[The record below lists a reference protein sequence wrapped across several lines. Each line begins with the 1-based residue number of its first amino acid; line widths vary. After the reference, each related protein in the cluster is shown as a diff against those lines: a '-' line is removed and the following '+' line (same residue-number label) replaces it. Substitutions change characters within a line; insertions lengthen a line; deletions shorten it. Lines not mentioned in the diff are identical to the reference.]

1 MARNLALAA
10 AALSVGATGAIA
22 GGVERTTQSPAVLF
36 EEGTYGELSFG
47 SFSPSVSGVGTPFSG
62 TPGASS
68 GSKAPS
74 YFQFGLAFKTD
85 FNERL
90 SAALIYDQPFG
101 ADVDYPA
108 GTGYFAQG
116 STAELRSNAVTA
128 LLRYEFDGGVSVYG
142 GPRFQTL
149 SAEANVPFIAGY
161 EAEGERDEGF
171 GYVLGVAYEI
181 PDIALRVALTYNS
194 AIEHELDTT
203 ESSLAG
209 AGIESVTEINTPQ
222 SVNLDFQTGIAP
234 GTLLFG
240 GIRWVEWSEFDITPT
255 VYEGLTGGGSLVSYD
270 DDTITYTLGLGRQ
283 LTDEWSVAGSIA
295 YEPSTGGFASNLGP
309 TDGFTR
315 LGLGAT
321 YAASEA
327 IDVSFGVTYAFIGD
341 AETTL
346 DGTNAAGVFED
357 NSGWGG
363 GIRIGYRF

>member
-36 EEGTYGELSFG
+36 EEGTYGEVSFG
-47 SFSPSVSGVGTPFSG
+47 GFNPSVSGVGTAFSG

-68 GSKAPS
+68 GSKAPD
-74 YFQFGLAFKTD
+74 YLQFGFAIKTD
-85 FNERL
+85 FTERL
-90 SAALIYDQPFG
+90 SGALIFDQPFG
-101 ADVDYPA
+101 ADVDYPT

-116 STAELRSNAVTA
+116 STATLRANAITA
-128 LLRYEFDGGVSVYG
+128 LLRYEIDGGFSVYG
-142 GPRFQTL
+142 GPRLQTL
-149 SAEANVPFIAGY
+149 RAEAEVPFVAGY
-161 EAEGERDEGF
+161 EADGERDEAF

-181 PDIALRVALTYNS
+181 PDIALRVSLTYNS
-194 AIEHELDTT
+194 AIGHELDTT
-203 ESSLAG
+203 ESSALG
-209 AGIESVTEINTPQ
+209 AGIESVTDIDTPQ

-255 VYEGLTGGGSLVSYD
+255 VYEGLTGGNSLVSYD
-270 DDTITYTLGLGRQ
+270 DDTVTYTLGLGRQ
-283 LTDEWSVAGSIA
+283 LTDQWSVAGSVA

-321 YAASEA
+321 YAATEA
-327 IDVSFGVTYAFIGD
+327 MEVSFGVTYAFIGD

-346 DGTNAAGVFED
+346 DDVNAAGIFED
-357 NSGWGG
+357 NTGWGG